1 MVTRV
6 QQLPPSLNALA
17 EDVAAAYCPD
27 FREIHPRARP
37 PVEYVGEEVLPTL
50 PSEILLGSLRDGRLK
65 VCKPIK
71 VSFSTEG
78 THVIAEA
85 LGLSE
90 FGFGESHSAALTDL
104 QHAVAELY
112 FTLEEEKKHLG
123 NDLQEVWSRLQER
136 IHKR

>member
-1 MVTRV
+1 MATIIQGKVEPQTH
-6 QQLPPSLNALA
+6 PLA
-17 EDVAAAYCPD
+17 PEEDEGTIVPCFPTIHVGADMIAPIHTHTPD
-27 FREIHPRARP
+27 Q
-37 PVEYVGEEVLPTL
+37 V
-50 PSEILLGSLRDGRLK
+50 LLGSLRDSRLK

-85 LGLSE
+85 PGLSE
-90 FGFGESHSAALTDL
+90 FGFGDSHSAALADL

-112 FTLEEEKKHLG
+112 FTLEEEKEHLG
-123 NDLQEVWSRLQER
+123 NDLQEVWSRLRER